1 MKRRVITGLAVQSE
15 KYGIGHSVRLNS
27 LLDVTKKNGWSP
39 TQFDLTWLAGNQ
51 SQVSALIAEVQASDC
66 LVLDADPRFVEES
79 LDLLD
84 QILGAVNQAKCAL
97 VLFDS
102 RTNFPVRQ
110 NISRF
115 QFDLTICPYGPPG
128 VQITKDEIIGFGA
141 TIFDASLVELRIENR
156 DCLREPLNFLIAC
169 GGSDPFNV
177 STLYLRALNK
187 LMTQKLD
194 VQIIIGPHF
203 LKSNLIELMS
213 EVGKSKHEIQLI
225 DSPSNLTSSYLEV
238 DIALIT
244 GGLTRNEVLFL
255 GIPSVVTDL
264 NVDQEVS
271 SRFFES
277 GECLIRAGTCSQGD
291 EWLIESME
299 TNILKLMT
307 SPTLREK
314 LYSNA
319 RLLMPGGG
327 SELIL
332 REIEQICVRKSQL

>member
-1 MKRRVITGLAVQSE
+1 M
-15 KYGIGHSVRLNS
+15 
-27 LLDVTKKNGWSP
+27 
-39 TQFDLTWLAGNQ
+39 
-51 SQVSALIAEVQASDC
+51 
-66 LVLDADPRFVEES
+66 
-79 LDLLD
+79 
-84 QILGAVNQAKCAL
+84 
-97 VLFDS
+97 
-102 RTNFPVRQ
+102 
-110 NISRF
+110 
-115 QFDLTICPYGPPG
+115 
-128 VQITKDEIIGFGA
+128 
-141 TIFDASLVELRIENR
+141 
-156 DCLREPLNFLIAC
+156 NFLIAC

-187 LMTQKLD
+187 LLTQKLD

-213 EVGKSKHEIQLI
+213 EVGKSRHEIQLI
-225 DSPSNLTSSYLEV
+225 DSPLNLTSSYLEV

-264 NVDQEVS
+264 SVDQEVS
-271 SRFFES
+271 SQFFES
-277 GECLIRAGTCSQGD
+277 AESLIRAGTCSQGD

-299 TNILKLMT
+299 TKILKLMT

-314 LYSNA
+314 MSRNA

-332 REIEQICVRKSQL
+332 REIEQICLRKSQL